1 MKQLL
6 HGSSVNIPKF
16 EKVISKAQV
25 ENFVQQTNYPVVL
38 KPIYGSGSMDVFI
51 AKNQQDIDTFLK
63 KIEI

>member
-51 AKNQQDIDTFLK
+51 AKIN
-63 KIEI
+63 KI